1 MQRRDTDKLL
11 DALRDGR
18 WHKAEDLQRVVGLD
32 ARKTK
37 LILAFM
43 NEFKLTETDQKT
55 NKVRLSHL
63 TKTFLEK
70 LNNTDPKKPYEEIT
84 A

>member
-11 DALRDGR
+11 DTLRDGR
-18 WHKAEDLQRVVGLD
+18 WHKTEELQQAAGLD
-32 ARKTK
+32 ARKTR

-43 NEFKLTETDQKT
+43 NEFKLTETDKKT
-55 NKVRLSHL
+55 NKVRLSRL
-63 TKTFLEK
+63 TKQFLEK
-70 LNNTDPKKPYEEIT
+70 LNDTDPTKSYEEIT